1 MTIKKKE
8 TNQWDS
14 QFDMYFRVG
23 VLYLERAHMHK
34 LGLVAKKHRFA
45 GSPFE
50 APALHFFGPPEDMSM
65 EEHLVLCFE
74 DVKTQKNFYAC
85 LVTTGIFHKKGE
97 TYRGQQK
104 NDFKELL
111 GGGFDLKFPECF
123 GPAWPRDTDDV
134 IFYDQNFGTDH
145 FRELF
150 VRDMMVRHSRWR
162 KSIDIITFCSKRRD
176 RRTKLKEMLKGSFG
190 ASLQAVC
197 SFTPLRRFCWRL
209 MGPERKRERAEGEA
223 VVKARRRAN
232 AVAAAALLVARGR
245 VFEAVKAAA
254 RDPAAAAFAEAA
266 EEPAPDA
273 APDANQPPVPAPTA
287 PPGQVLPFAPTT
299 AASPERPPGLPGPYV
314 QPAAQQQTPAT
325 EPGRLRQDASPS
337 PRAGQNRGAAQR
349 EKLRLRDA
357 NQPRAA
363 RPRRRPAGGA
373 PGRALQPSP
382 DTSPSPATEAPVDD
396 ADGVAELQRMLA
408 TAEARAADEKKRADG
423 FGAQLADAETRWKA
437 GDERAKAAEEERDRL
452 KVHAEALAAD
462 FAAANAFVETANA
475 RIRAAEQDRDRQKAR
490 ADAAEA
496 RAAAAEK
503 PTTVSSDERIRAL
516 EDRLAKQ
523 ASRHERDKEAL
534 HAAWDAA
541 EARVRELE
549 EKLKLRAD
557 RSRGDD
563 TE

>member
-1 MTIKKKE
+1 VTIKKKE

-273 APDANQPPVPAPTA
+273 EAAEEPAPDAAPDANQPPVPAPTA

-299 AASPERPPGLPGPYV
+299 AASPERPLGLPGPYV
-314 QPAAQQQTPAT
+314 QPAAQQHTPAT
-325 EPGRLRQDASPS
+325 EPGRLRQDASP

-408 TAEARAADEKKRADG
+408 TADARAADEKKRADG

-496 RAAAAEK
+496 R
-503 PTTVSSDERIRAL
+503 
-516 EDRLAKQ
+516 
-523 ASRHERDKEAL
+523 
-534 HAAWDAA
+534 
-541 EARVRELE
+541 VRELE
-549 EKLKLRAD
+549 EKLKDRAD
-557 RSRGDD
+557 RARGDD